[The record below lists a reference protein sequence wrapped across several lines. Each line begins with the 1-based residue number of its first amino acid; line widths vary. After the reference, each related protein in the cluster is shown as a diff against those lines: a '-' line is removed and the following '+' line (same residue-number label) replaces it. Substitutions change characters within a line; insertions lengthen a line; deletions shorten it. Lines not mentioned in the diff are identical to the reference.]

1 MMEPECI
8 VAIYEKA
15 KEVYSKQDTL
25 KNAKETLYSEYGVN
39 EHSFAD
45 CYRAFKNMLDGKS
58 HKRMINSD
66 LRDYYLTRIYED
78 YGIDK
83 LRIALQVYMDSISYY
98 EGSHNNRLLKTE
110 REIYDKHSQILDK
123 NYSAKTIEDEINEE
137 YWEGKLS
144 QVNINI
150 RERNRTARNKCI
162 ESKGKKCAVC
172 EFDFE
177 KFYGELGKD
186 FIHVHHVN
194 PISNR
199 EKEYKIDNIEDE
211 LIPVCPNC
219 HAMLHRRKEVISIEE
234 LKQIIESNKREK

>member
-1 MMEPECI
+1 MIEPECI
-8 VAIYEKA
+8 IAIYEKA

-25 KNAKETLYSEYGVN
+25 KNAKGMLASEYGVN
-39 EHSFAD
+39 ENSFED
-45 CYRAFKNMLDGKS
+45 YYYAFKNMLDGTL

-66 LRDYYLTRIYED
+66 LRDYYLNRIYEN

-83 LRIALQVYMDSISYY
+83 LRIALQAYMDAISYY
-98 EGSHNNRLLKTE
+98 EGSHNNILLKKE
-110 REIYDKHSQILDK
+110 RRIYDKHSQILDK

-144 QVNINI
+144 HVNINI

-172 EFDFE
+172 DFDFE
-177 KFYGELGKD
+177 KVYGELGKD

-219 HAMLHRRKEVISIEE
+219 HAMLHRKREVISIEE
-234 LKQIIESNKREK
+234 LKQIIENNKR

>member
-1 MMEPECI
+1 MIEPECI
-8 VAIYEKA
+8 IAIYEKA
-15 KEVYSKQDTL
+15 KGIYSGKDTL
-25 KNAKETLYSEYGVN
+25 KNAKSTLYSEYGVN

-45 CYRAFKNMLDGKS
+45 YYRAFKNMLDGKS

-144 QVNINI
+144 QMNINI
-150 RERNRTARNKCI
+150 RERIVR
-162 ESKGKKCAVC
+162 
-172 EFDFE
+172 
-177 KFYGELGKD
+177 L
-186 FIHVHHVN
+186 
-194 PISNR
+194 
-199 EKEYKIDNIEDE
+199 
-211 LIPVCPNC
+211 
-219 HAMLHRRKEVISIEE
+219 VI
-234 LKQIIESNKREK
+234 NV

>member
-1 MMEPECI
+1 MITFAGGVLFFLLLISQISSLVSEFESFNINEYMEQVKTDFE
-8 VAIYEKA
+8 
-15 KEVYSKQDTL
+15 
-25 KNAKETLYSEYGVN
+25 
-39 EHSFAD
+39 
-45 CYRAFKNMLDGKS
+45 LDGEYERVAEDAFREGIS
-58 HKRMINSD
+58 R
-66 LRDYYLTRIYED
+66 LLYED

-219 HAMLHRRKEVISIEE
+219 HAMLHRRREVISIEE
-234 LKQIIESNKREK
+234 LKQIIENNKREK